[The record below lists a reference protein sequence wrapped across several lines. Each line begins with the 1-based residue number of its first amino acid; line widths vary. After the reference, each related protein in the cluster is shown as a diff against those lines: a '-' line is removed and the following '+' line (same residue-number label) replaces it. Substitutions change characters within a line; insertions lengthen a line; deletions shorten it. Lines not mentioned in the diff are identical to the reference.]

1 MDPTLDQLAGAVDL
15 FGGLTREELI
25 QGFEDISARKGDILH
40 TERLNMQIDEAI
52 EKYYLVEIEE
62 QELLVV
68 GPAALP
74 DLPDGGEYLPHL
86 IRGDKREIDKMRIGR
101 DVKDKI
107 SREIEKEIHKMDKG
121 EVEQLLDVCY
131 DLEMWNEIDVE
142 DVRCEL
148 EEVLDNMRK
157 KKE

>member
-1 MDPTLDQLAGAVDL
+1 
-15 FGGLTREELI
+15 
-25 QGFEDISARKGDILH
+25 
-40 TERLNMQIDEAI
+40 
-52 EKYYLVEIEE
+52 
-62 QELLVV
+62 
-68 GPAALP
+68 
-74 DLPDGGEYLPHL
+74 
-86 IRGDKREIDKMRIGR
+86 MRIGR

>member
-1 MDPTLDQLAGAVDL
+1 M
-15 FGGLTREELI
+15 
-25 QGFEDISARKGDILH
+25 
-40 TERLNMQIDEAI
+40 
-52 EKYYLVEIEE
+52 
-62 QELLVV
+62 

-74 DLPDGGEYLPHL
+74 DLPDGGEDLPHL
-86 IRGDKREIDKMRIGR
+86 IRVDKREIDKMRIGR

-148 EEVLDNMRK
+148 EEVLDNMRQK
-157 KKE
+157 IQKIKEVPIEICSSIPIRMLNRNKHGFVQMGSFAKNRARRPE